1 MNKRGEEIVE
11 ASIVLPLTILVILS
25 MIMAAVFLFR
35 FELDQSEAH
44 IGLAR
49 ESAASEQILGI
60 KRSTASYSGYIRG
73 AASVTFSKESASRMY
88 VISQADAIML
98 GKLAEGADR

>member
-11 ASIVLPLTILVILS
+11 ASIVLPLMILVILS

-35 FELDQSEAH
+35 FELDQSESH

-49 ESAASEQILGI
+49 ESAASKQILGV
-60 KRSTASYSGYIRG
+60 KRSTASYSGHIRG
-73 AASVTFSKESASRMY
+73 AVSGAFSKESTSRMY
-88 VISQADAIML
+88 IISQADAIML

>member
-35 FELDQSEAH
+35 FELDQSDSH
-44 IGLAR
+44 VSLAR
-49 ESAASEQILGI
+49 ESAASKQILGI
-60 KRSTASYSGYIRG
+60 KRGTASYSGHIRG
-73 AASVTFSKESASRMY
+73 AASRAFTKESASRMY